1 MIQAGPDP
9 LYSRFPVRN
18 FQADLSLVG
27 ETADIILGLA
37 RAMQAHRPD
46 GCAERRALV
55 AAQGRRDP
63 RGQLGVLAERGAL
76 GEQMT
81 KEWVS
86 LCLSRAIE
94 GLDATVLSELG
105 CPMDPMTLRDAGELV
120 SGATFRA
127 ASAGRSPV
135 RWACSWR
142 GRIG

>member
-1 MIQAGPDP
+1 MRAPNAGRSWPRKADEIRAA
-9 LYSRFPVRN
+9 SR
-18 FQADLSLVG
+18 
-27 ETADIILGLA
+27 LA
-37 RAMQAHRPD
+37 
-46 GCAERRALV
+46 AEH
-55 AAQGRRDP
+55 GRD
-63 RGQLGVLAERGAL
+63 

-105 CPMDPMTLRDAGELV
+105 CPMDPMTLRTAEAGIR
-120 SGATFRA
+120 SHIRA
-127 ASAGRSPV
+127 ASAGRFPV